1 MQDIDNNENGV
12 LHGYQE
18 WYDRY
23 HPMAGPSNLV
33 VRLTYHYG
41 REIGYEEIHI
51 GAKLCHYHII

>member
-1 MQDIDNNENGV
+1 MQDIDNNKNGV
-12 LHGYQE
+12 VHGYQE
-18 WYDRY
+18 WYERY
-23 HPMAGPSNLV
+23 NGMAPPMLV